1 MHSDGSGYDGKTSFG
16 LTHEEIEYITLILEP
31 LFQTEENP
39 GKRGLLKRFK
49 EAQNIINK
57 HVQVDLQGD
66 EEVECYH
73 CWLMVL
79 IEGRLKTLRDGR
91 PEYVTGDISPWEIDI
106 LCTILAK
113 LTISSDE
120 NDWFDCGSAAAAA

>member
-16 LTHEEIEYITLILEP
+16 LTHEEIEYITLLLEGR
-31 LFQTEENP
+31 LEGNP

-73 CWLMVL
+73 CWLTTL
-79 IEGRLKTLRDGR
+79 IETSLKLLRRKR
-91 PEYVTGDISPWEIDI
+91 PDSDWEIDI
-106 LCTILAK
+106 HCTILAK
-113 LTISSDE
+113 LSMD
-120 NDWFDCGSAAAAA
+120 DYAMWPGWDCDSTAAAAG